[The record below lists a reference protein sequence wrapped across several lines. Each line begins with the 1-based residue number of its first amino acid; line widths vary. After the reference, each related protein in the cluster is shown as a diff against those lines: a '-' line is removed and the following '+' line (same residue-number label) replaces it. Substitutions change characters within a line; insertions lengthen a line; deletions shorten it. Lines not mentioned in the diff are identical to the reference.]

1 MTQQDDNNISVPW
14 VASPPRLDCG
24 DDASQSA
31 AVLLSKETAK
41 LVLLDPEVLR
51 DIPAH
56 FQPSHIAPIIP
67 KELGSSLDYR
77 AKYDFSWDEKN
88 LYVKVDVNDP
98 DLDNNFPSF
107 SEKQHLKSSSGGFLP
122 DILYHS
128 VALIVADTTPIQAGN
143 NQTGRYTTE
152 MRLFIR
158 PPLAKKPLWT
168 FFGRTAD
175 EEDFHPLGGTVV
187 ACPAGPTGFTLKFA
201 AAWLSSG
208 FWQPNAGTR
217 AVLNLMAPRP
227 LSPKLS
233 MNQRAANAYTLQRS
247 ITITLRK

>member
-1 MTQQDDNNISVPW
+1 MIRVKNWFVQPFVLAPLIATGILAALPSRGTAQQVTQQDDNNISVPW

-98 DLDNNFPSF
+98 D
-107 SEKQHLKSSSGGFLP
+107 
-122 DILYHS
+122 
-128 VALIVADTTPIQAGN
+128 
-143 NQTGRYTTE
+143 
-152 MRLFIR
+152 
-158 PPLAKKPLWT
+158 
-168 FFGRTAD
+168 
-175 EEDFHPLGGTVV
+175 
-187 ACPAGPTGFTLKFA
+187 
-201 AAWLSSG
+201 
-208 FWQPNAGTR
+208 
-217 AVLNLMAPRP
+217 
-227 LSPKLS
+227 
-233 MNQRAANAYTLQRS
+233 
-247 ITITLRK
+247 